1 MTRHIYRYLTV
12 IVILLIIVAWIDWPN
27 NPGTLPFGLQVNT
40 ATRLGLDLSGG
51 LSVLLEAD
59 VPAGTS
65 VQPQQM
71 TDTMN
76 ILENRVNG
84 LGLSDTTF
92 QIVGQN
98 RILAEFPGITNTDQV
113 ISLLKETGQLAFV
126 PLGTNNL
133 PSGTQIEVNYSTANN
148 PATSNTLMPPSTATP
163 SEGTSV
169 ATQTLG
175 PQTSTPTEGQTTTP
189 QTTTAA
195 NSSTTTTPGATATP
209 GVAPTP
215 LPTIYNAL
223 MTGADLIESSIAVS
237 RDSLGN
243 YQINFSLNPEGSQIF
258 KEFTTNH
265 VGEFL
270 AIVLD
275 GTIISNPTIDGP
287 IPSGSGVIQ
296 GSFTYDSANSL
307 AISLRYGSLPVAM
320 KVAESNSVGATL
332 GQDSINKSIIA
343 GIVGLVMVIL
353 FMGLYYRLPGVLAD
367 LALIIYAL
375 TNFALFKMIPI
386 TLTLPGIAGFVL
398 SIGVAVDANILI
410 FERLKEE
417 LRAGRSL
424 RQAID
429 LGWQRAWPSIRDSN
443 ISTLITCLILLIFG
457 SAYGAS
463 LVKGF
468 AINLGLGVFISLFT
482 AIIVTRTF
490 LHVVLDG
497 LKFGEHRNWFG
508 A

>member
-1 MTRHIYRYLTV
+1 MV
-12 IVILLIIVAWIDWPN
+12 ICLKA
-27 NPGTLPFGLQVNT
+27 F
-40 ATRLGLDLSGG
+40 
-51 LSVLLEAD
+51 
-59 VPAGTS
+59 
-65 VQPQQM
+65 
-71 TDTMN
+71 
-76 ILENRVNG
+76 
-84 LGLSDTTF
+84 
-92 QIVGQN
+92 
-98 RILAEFPGITNTDQV
+98 

-126 PLGTNNL
+126 PMGSNPL
-133 PSGTQIEVNYSTANN
+133 PNGTQIEVNYSTANN
-148 PATSNTLMPPSTATP
+148 PATSNTLVPPSTATLP
-163 SEGTSV
+163 
-169 ATQTLG
+169 ATTPISTESIG
-175 PQTSTPTEGQTTTP
+175 PQTSSTPESQTTTP
-189 QTTTAA
+189 QSTSAAGAGTTGTPEASPTPGPTTT
-195 NSSTTTTPGATATP
+195 SQ
-209 GVAPTP
+209 PTVYSA
-215 LPTIYNAL
+215 I

-243 YQINFSLNPEGSQIF
+243 YQINFALNSEGTKIF
-258 KEFTTNH
+258 SDFTSNH
-265 VGEFL
+265 VGEYL

-275 GTIISNPTIDGP
+275 GTVISDPTIDSP
-287 IPSGSGVIQ
+287 ITSGSGVIQ

-307 AISLRYGSLPVAM
+307 AVSLRYGSLPVGM
-320 KVAESNSVGATL
+320 KVAESNAVGATL
-332 GQDSINKSIIA
+332 GQDSIRKSIIA
-343 GIVGLVMVIL
+343 GIIGLVMVIL
-353 FMGLYYRLPGVLAD
+353 FMGVYYRLPGVLAD

-375 TNFALFKMIPI
+375 TNFALFKLIPI

-417 LRAGRSL
+417 LRSGRNL

-443 ISTLITCLILLIFG
+443 ISTLITCVILLIFG

-497 LKFGEHRNWFG
+497 LKFGEHRRWFG